1 MIEHLIEWL
10 NNDKS
15 ITKWE
20 AYEMWHLTTL
30 AQRIYDLREKGYPI
44 QSERIRHDNGNY
56 YSKYW
61 LDADY
66 INAINL
72 AGGSNE

>member
-1 MIEHLIEWL
+1 
-10 NNDKS
+10 
-15 ITKWE
+15 
-20 AYEMWHLTTL
+20 MWHLTTL

>member
-1 MIEHLIEWL
+1 MPLIEWL